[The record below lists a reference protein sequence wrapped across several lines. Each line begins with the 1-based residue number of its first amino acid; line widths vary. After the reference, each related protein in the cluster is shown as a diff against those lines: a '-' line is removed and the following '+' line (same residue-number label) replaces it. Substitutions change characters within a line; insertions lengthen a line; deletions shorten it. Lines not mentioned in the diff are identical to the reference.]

1 MRMPIARKV
10 MFVLFAAALL
20 AVPATASAQN
30 GVGFK
35 GGINLAQFKFKP
47 SEGTE
52 NIGRLQGFAIGIY
65 VPSPANAKAK
75 FQTEILFSQKG
86 AKDKTSDEKVKLTY
100 IDVPILERIK
110 LSGDAPVH
118 VHVHVGP
125 VLSYRLKVDSTAEGF
140 IADKSDTKAYDV
152 GLAIGGDV
160 DTKFL
165 EFDVR
170 YTMGFIN
177 ILKTPADFDNA
188 KVTNR
193 MLSFLVGFHTA
204 AK

>member
-1 MRMPIARKV
+1 MMRMSMVRKV
-10 MFVLFAAALL
+10 VFAAFAAALL
-20 AVPATASAQN
+20 LAPAVASAQN

-35 GGINLAQFKFKP
+35 FGINEATFKIKP
-47 SEGTE
+47 DQPDNVGK
-52 NIGRLQGFAIGIY
+52 LQGFAFGIY

-75 FQTEILFSQKG
+75 FQTEILYSEKG
-86 AKDKTSDEKVKLTY
+86 AKDKNSGEKVKLTY
-100 IDVPILERIK
+100 LDVPILERIK
-110 LSGDAPVH
+110 VSGDSPVH

-125 VLSYRLKVDSTAEGF
+125 VLSYRFKVDSTAPESG
-140 IADKSDTKAYDV
+140 IETKADTKAYDV
-152 GLAIGGDV
+152 GIAIGGDV

-177 ILKTPADFDNA
+177 ILKNPVGDEKIRNS
-188 KVTNR
+188 

>member
-1 MRMPIARKV
+1 MRMPMVRKV
-10 MFVLFAAALL
+10 SFALFAAALVL
-20 AVPATASAQN
+20 APASAFAQN

-35 GGINLAQFKFKP
+35 FGVNLADVKVKP
-47 SEGTE
+47 TQPDSVGK
-52 NIGRLQGFAIGIY
+52 LQGFAFGIY

-75 FQTEILFSQKG
+75 FQTEILYSEKG
-86 AKDKTSDEKVKLTY
+86 AKDKNTDQKIKLTY
-100 IDVPILERIK
+100 LDVPILERIK

-125 VLSYRLKVDSTAEGF
+125 VLSYRFKVTSDVPESGIAEK
-140 IADKSDTKAYDV
+140 ADTKAYDV
-152 GLAIGGDV
+152 GVAIGGDI

-177 ILKTPADFDNA
+177 ILKNPIGDE
-188 KVTNR
+188 KITNR